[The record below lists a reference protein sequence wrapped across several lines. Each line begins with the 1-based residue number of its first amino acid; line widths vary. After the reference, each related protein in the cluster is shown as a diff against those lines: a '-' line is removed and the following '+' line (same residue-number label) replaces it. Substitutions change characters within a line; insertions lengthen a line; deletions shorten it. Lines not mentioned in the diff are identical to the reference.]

1 MGQAVD
7 REKEENR
14 VEEKSIKCCRSC
26 VGSEIEMGKR
36 MQAWHGTESGQR
48 AGGRQRFMMNLN
60 DGKWELPA

>member
-26 VGSEIEMGKR
+26 VGSEIETGKENAG
-36 MQAWHGTESGQR
+36 MAWHGKWAKR
-48 AGGRQRFMMNLN
+48 GGRQRFMMNLN